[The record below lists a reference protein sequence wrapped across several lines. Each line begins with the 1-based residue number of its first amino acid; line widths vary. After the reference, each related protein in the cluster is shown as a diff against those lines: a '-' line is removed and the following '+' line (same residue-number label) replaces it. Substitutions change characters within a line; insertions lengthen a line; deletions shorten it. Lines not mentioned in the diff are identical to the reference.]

1 VIRYVCLSD
10 LHLGAPNSLLSHV
23 PPGADDVDTSEA
35 SAVLAHVV
43 ACLDDL
49 LERTNDPGDRPT
61 LVLNGDILELAL
73 ADDDEAIGT
82 FDQFVRVAL
91 ADRRRFDRVVYL
103 PGNHDHH
110 LWETSREE
118 AYARHVAAR
127 PAGAPI
133 ARAWHASAI
142 WLDEPD
148 DDPPGSEDGAVV
160 PRFRSSLLDAVVHRV
175 AGLADLDIE
184 VRYPLVGLRS
194 PGSEREVLIHH
205 GHFVEGVYELMS
217 EIRQAGFPASP
228 PPRTMA
234 DIEAENFAW
243 IDYFWSTLGRSA
255 AVGRDVS
262 FMYNMVQDRDAMLT
276 MAANFSRPAAARLP
290 TWLVGRRWLA
300 RRAFRAIA
308 AHVMDLE
315 RTRPADAPVR
325 EQERRIRRLLDG
337 PLAAAVGATPD
348 QPYPAPVTFLYGH
361 THKPY
366 GRTFDSEAFE
376 RPVTVHNTGGW
387 VVDEVLPE
395 AGLGGSAV
403 LLDDQLRAV
412 RLDLFRQTPG
422 NHVEPAAFA
431 AVDAGDPFLAELSAA
446 VDLEAEP
453 WVRLREVAGVT
464 MLERQRMVKRIIREG
479 VRQAQLPPLR

>member
-1 VIRYVCLSD
+1 
-10 LHLGAPNSLLSHV
+10 
-23 PPGADDVDTSEA
+23 
-35 SAVLAHVV
+35 
-43 ACLDDL
+43 
-49 LERTNDPGDRPT
+49 
-61 LVLNGDILELAL
+61 
-73 ADDDEAIGT
+73 
-82 FDQFVRVAL
+82 
-91 ADRRRFDRVVYL
+91 
-103 PGNHDHH
+103 
-110 LWETSREE
+110 
-118 AYARHVAAR
+118 
-127 PAGAPI
+127 
-133 ARAWHASAI
+133 
-142 WLDEPD
+142 
-148 DDPPGSEDGAVV
+148 
-160 PRFRSSLLDAVVHRV
+160 
-175 AGLADLDIE
+175 
-184 VRYPLVGLRS
+184 
-194 PGSEREVLIHH
+194 
-205 GHFVEGVYELMS
+205 
-217 EIRQAGFPASP
+217 
-228 PPRTMA
+228 
-234 DIEAENFAW
+234 
-243 IDYFWSTLGRSA
+243 
-255 AVGRDVS
+255 
-262 FMYNMVQDRDAMLT
+262 
-276 MAANFSRPAAARLP
+276 
-290 TWLVGRRWLA
+290 
-300 RRAFRAIA
+300 
-308 AHVMDLE
+308 MDLE